1 MRRMIAAIAASL
13 TLCTTAALAQERAT
27 SMKIDSNK
35 PIQIES
41 NKLEVRETESLAIF
55 TGNVAVQQ
63 EKTLLKAGVM
73 KVYYKK
79 DAEKEKKKKDKTDKP
94 DAEAKDSAAPSSTT
108 GAGSADIDR
117 LEVSGTVYV
126 KSETQEATGDNG
138 VYDMKTETLVLN
150 GFPAKP
156 VVLTEG
162 KNVIIGCK
170 LTVNTKT
177 GLANLAPCAQNGQ
190 PGRVKMLLSPKDAK
204 KAGDKDEKKKKD
216 ATN

>member
-1 MRRMIAAIAASL
+1 MIRITAALVA
-13 TLCTTAALAQERAT
+13 TLALGSTGALAQERAT
-27 SMKIDSNK
+27 AMKIDSKK

-41 NKLEVRETESLAIF
+41 NKLEVRDAENVAIF

-63 EKTLLKAGVM
+63 EKTLLKAAVM
-73 KVYYKK
+73 KVFYKK
-79 DAEKEKKKKDKTDKP
+79 KEENKDGEKGAKKKKD
-94 DAEAKDSAAPSSTT
+94 ANAAAADNGQ
-108 GAGSADIDR
+108 GAADIDR

-126 KSETQEATGDNG
+126 KSEAQEATGDNG
-138 VYDMKTETLVLN
+138 VYDMNTETLVLN
-150 GFPAKP
+150 GNPAKP

-190 PGRVKMLLSPKDAK
+190 PGRVKMLLTPGDAQK
-204 KAGDKDEKKKKD
+204 KANAGEKKKKKKN
-216 ATN
+216 AN

>member
-1 MRRMIAAIAASL
+1 MNRMTAAFVATIALA
-13 TLCTTAALAQERAT
+13 TTGALAQERSTA
-27 SMKIDSNK
+27 MKIDSKK

-41 NKLEVRETESLAIF
+41 NRLEVRDADNVAIF

-63 EKTLLKAGVM
+63 EKTLMKSAVM
-73 KVYYKK
+73 KVFYKK
-79 DAEKEKKKKDKTDKP
+79 KEEKKDGEKGAKKKKEGDAESTDKGQ
-94 DAEAKDSAAPSSTT
+94 
-108 GAGSADIDR
+108 GAADIDR

-138 VYDMKTETLVLN
+138 VYDMNTETLVLN
-150 GFPAKP
+150 GFPHKP

-162 KNVIIGCK
+162 KNVIIGCR

-190 PGRVKMLLSPKDAK
+190 PGRVKMLLTPGDAQKKDG
-204 KAGDKDEKKKKD
+204 AGEKKKKKK
-216 ATN
+216 AE

>member
-1 MRRMIAAIAASL
+1 MRRMIAAIAVAL
-13 TLCTTAALAQERAT
+13 PFCTSAVLAQERAT
-27 SMKIDSNK
+27 SMKIDSSK

-41 NKLEVRETESLAIF
+41 NKLEVREAESVAIF

-63 EKTLLKAGVM
+63 EKTLLKAGSM

-79 DAEKEKKKKDKTDKP
+79 DAGKEK
-94 DAEAKDSAAPSSTT
+94 AKESGAASNTA

-138 VYDMKTETLVLN
+138 VYDMGTATLVLN

-177 GLANLAPCAQNGQ
+177 GLAKLAPCAQNGQ

-204 KAGDKDEKKKKD
+204 
-216 ATN
+216 

>member
-1 MRRMIAAIAASL
+1 MRPMIAAIAASL
-13 TLCTTAALAQERAT
+13 AICTTAALAQERAT

-41 NKLEVRETESLAIF
+41 NKLEVRETESVAIF

-79 DAEKEKKKKDKTDKP
+79 DAEKEKKK
-94 DAEAKDSAAPSSTT
+94 AEASAAPSTTT

-138 VYDMKTETLVLN
+138 VYDMNTETLVLN

-190 PGRVKMLLSPKDAK
+190 PGRVTMLLSPKDAK
-204 KAGDKDEKKKKD
+204 KAGDKNETKKKD

>member
-1 MRRMIAAIAASL
+1 MRPMIAAIAASL
-13 TLCTTAALAQERAT
+13 AICTTAALAQERAT

-41 NKLEVRETESLAIF
+41 NKLEVRETESVAIF

-79 DAEKEKKKKDKTDKP
+79 DAEKEKKK
-94 DAEAKDSAAPSSTT
+94 AEASAAPSTTT

-204 KAGDKDEKKKKD
+204 KAGDKNETKKKD